1 MTRFL
6 AETYLPRSRAGDSSR
21 AARCA
26 RAAAEQLS
34 REGTSV
40 RHVRTTLL
48 PEDETCFHVF
58 DATSERRTFDARGRA
73 DQSQRLNAQQLERL
87 IQILTMSATT
97 RPRTA

>member
-6 AETYLPRSRAGDSSR
+6 AETYVPRSRAGDSSR

-58 DATSERRTFDARGRA
+58 RPLRRRA
-73 DQSQRLNAQQLERL
+73 LLP
-87 IQILTMSATT
+87 TT
-97 RPRTA
+97 RMRSQT

>member
-6 AETYLPRSRAGDSSR
+6 AEIYLPRSRTGDSSR

-34 REGTSV
+34 REGTPV

-58 DATSERRTFDARGRA
+58 DATSADAVGEVGRRVGLSWARIVPA
-73 DQSQRLNAQQLERL
+73 VEEE
-87 IQILTMSATT
+87 
-97 RPRTA
+97 

>member
-58 DATSERRTFDARGRA
+58 DATSADAVGEVGRRAGLNWARIVPA
-73 DQSQRLNAQQLERL
+73 VEEE
-87 IQILTMSATT
+87 
-97 RPRTA
+97 

>member
-1 MTRFL
+1 MAHFL
-6 AETYLPRSRAGDSSR
+6 AETYVPRSRTDDSSR

-40 RHVRTTLL
+40 WYVRTTLL

-58 DATSERRTFDARGRA
+58 EALSAVAVGEVGRRAGLNWARVVLA
-73 DQSQRLNAQQLERL
+73 VEEE
-87 IQILTMSATT
+87 
-97 RPRTA
+97 